1 MVPRPVAA
9 EAVLRPVAAEA
20 VPRPVVA
27 AAAVV
32 PRQAVVVAVPAA
44 AAVAVA
50 GPQREGG
57 GGLAAADLAW
67 RFPAAGGG
75 QQAAGVGCAPHLRA
89 AATLRRA
96 AAEIGRAG
104 ATGKANPNWQ
114 GGNWQHGGRHFRRGP
129 VVTYGFGAPY
139 YDYASPYSYYYG
151 DDCYALRFIRG
162 AYRRVWV
169 CN

>member
-1 MVPRPVAA
+1 MRATPP
-9 EAVLRPVAAEA
+9 
-20 VPRPVVA
+20 
-27 AAAVV
+27 
-32 PRQAVVVAVPAA
+32 
-44 AAVAVA
+44 
-50 GPQREGG
+50 GG
-57 GGLAAADLAW
+57 GNFAA
-67 RFPAAGGG
+67 RGGG
-75 QQAAGVGCAPHLRA
+75 NWQG
-89 AATLRRA
+89 
-96 AAEIGRAG
+96 GRNWQG
-104 ATGKANPNWQ
+104 NPNGQ